1 LKKKFEIIDNPKL
14 VNAVLVAHKS
24 HSHLSKTF
32 EGTAKNGVLQGRYS
46 ELALVNGIVLGYLKV
61 QGRYDLVKGD
71 MKIEILPNTLF
82 WAMQFFAL
90 LGVSI
95 FSFLGIKDHPSFI
108 GTGFFLFFSLL
119 ILIFINRDSKGY
131 LFQLKRI
138 CNNEQK

>member
-90 LGVSI
+90 LGVYSAFWELKI
-95 FSFLGIKDHPSFI
+95 IPLLSVQDFSC
-108 GTGFFLFFSLL
+108 FSL
-119 ILIFINRDSKGY
+119 
-131 LFQLKRI
+131 
-138 CNNEQK
+138 C

>member
-1 LKKKFEIIDNPKL
+1 MGF
-14 VNAVLVAHKS
+14 S
-24 HSHLSKTF
+24 R
-32 EGTAKNGVLQGRYS
+32 RYS